1 MVFYGFYG
9 SRLVFHGFSWFQVG
23 FSWFPMDFHDFSWL
37 QVGFS
42 WYRVDFHVF
51 LWFSMGQVGFHGFS
65 WFFMVPGQ
73 LEPPVSNEKVGVT
86 KNEHFL
92 KLSQEQARYNIF
104 AIYLS

>member
-1 MVFYGFYG
+1 MGFYGFYG
-9 SRLVFHGFSWFQVG
+9 SKLVFHGTGWIFMFFYG
-23 FSWFPMDFHDFSWL
+23 FPWS
-37 QVGFS
+37 
-42 WYRVDFHVF
+42 RV
-51 LWFSMGQVGFHGFS
+51 GFS

-92 KLSQEQARYNIF
+92 ELCQEQASNIF

>member
-1 MVFYGFYG
+1 MGFYGFYG
-9 SRLVFHGFSWFQVG
+9 SRLVFHGSRRIFMIFHGSKLVFHGTGWIFMFFFG
-23 FSWFPMDFHDFSWL
+23 FPWS
-37 QVGFS
+37 
-42 WYRVDFHVF
+42 RV
-51 LWFSMGQVGFHGFS
+51 GFS

-92 KLSQEQARYNIF
+92 ELCQEQASNIF

>member
-1 MVFYGFYG
+1 MVPGGF
-9 SRLVFHGFSWFQVG
+9 SCFSLVFHGPGWFFMVPG
-23 FSWFPMDFHDFSWL
+23 WI
-37 QVGFS
+37 
-42 WYRVDFHVF
+42 
-51 LWFSMGQVGFHGFS
+51 S

-92 KLSQEQARYNIF
+92 ELCQEQASNIF